1 MSKIEKNSKICIV
14 GGGPGGLSTAY
25 YLKKAGYT
33 QVTVLEKLPE
43 VGGLCNSITFE
54 NRSFDLGANYLT
66 PAYKKTLKI
75 AREIGAKLY
84 VETKAYCYNP
94 ETGKY
99 SSILK
104 AVTRETSFL
113 KFSWQ
118 AIRYFFERRK
128 AGKKLPEAGFK
139 GVSQHP
145 DLACS
150 FEDWLRDKNLLGLKE
165 LFHIPITLMG
175 YGKLDEIPAPYA
187 LTYMTNYTFLTL
199 LLFGAGFPIPWPKRF
214 IYGFQRFWE
223 KVSWNLTVVKNAD
236 IHKIH
241 RGEKIEVHFTTFE
254 HDMNE
259 RVKVEKLM
267 TFDYLVL
274 AVPLTLPILENLF
287 TDAGTGFC
295 GLTPE
300 EKNLFSKVATH
311 PFCLTTFILRDLK
324 LPHRLINL
332 LPVPELGKPYIITQQ
347 FEDNPLVSFYSR
359 TNEMNEPDREKVL
372 EYIRDLYSQ
381 MGSQYEGECYTHDRW
396 TYFPHVEAM
405 AIKEGFYDTLENLQG
420 KNNTFFTGGLMA
432 FELIE
437 PILNYSDNLV
447 NRHFL

>member
-1 MSKIEKNSKICIV
+1 MSNKNKNSRICIV

-25 YLKKAGYT
+25 YLKKKGYT
-33 QVTVLEKLPE
+33 KVTVLEKLPE

-75 AREIGAKLY
+75 AKEVGAKLY

-104 AVTRETSFL
+104 AVTRDVSFF

-128 AGKKLPEAGFK
+128 VSKKLPKAGYK

-175 YGKLDEIPAPYA
+175 YGKLHEIPAPYA
-187 LTYMTNYTFLTL
+187 LTYMSNYTFLTL
-199 LLFGAGFPIPWPKRF
+199 LMFGAGLPIPWPKRF

-223 KVSWNLTVVKNAD
+223 KVSWNLTVIKNAD
-236 IHKIH
+236 IHSIK
-241 RGEKIEVHFTTFE
+241 RGDEIQVHFTTLE
-254 HDMNE
+254 HDMNQLI
-259 RVKVEKLM
+259 KVEKQM

-287 TDAGTGFC
+287 TDSNTGHC
-295 GLTPE
+295 ELTNE
-300 EKNLFSKVATH
+300 EKRLFSKVVTH
-311 PFCLTTFILRDLK
+311 PFCLTTFILHDLK
-324 LPHRLINL
+324 LPRRLVNL

-347 FEDNPLVSFYSR
+347 FDDNPLVSFYSR
-359 TNEMNEPDREKVL
+359 TDEHNQPDREKVID
-372 EYIRDLYSQ
+372 YIKDLYSQ
-381 MGSQYEGECYTHDRW
+381 LGSQYEGECFTHDRW
-396 TYFPHVEAM
+396 TYFPHVEALS
-405 AIKEGFYDTLENLQG
+405 IKEGFYDHLEELQG
-420 KNNTFFTGGLMA
+420 KNNTYFTGGLMA

-447 NRHFL
+447 NEYF